1 MSNGVY
7 IYEESQDVIHK
18 RKVDR
23 AKLLSI
29 RYTCKVLIIG
39 ILVLVAF
46 LMLFP
51 YLYMVFTSFKSSH
64 EVTTDMSF
72 YLFPKEFTWENYTKI
87 FDPTIIPLANGF
99 LNTLIIEVVV
109 LIVGTFTTT
118 LAAFAFSRINF
129 AGKNIVFYMLLTSMM
144 IPYVAVLV
152 PQYDAFLQIG
162 WYDTLLPLI
171 IPGLFGNVSMMF
183 FLKQYADSIPND
195 VYEAAEVEG
204 AGFFTIYW
212 RVFLPLVRPAILAQV
227 IFWFLGIWNDFL
239 APDLYLPTTENKT
252 LQVMIRWFNQ
262 DAGGGGSLVNQPLVM
277 AASVLSSIP
286 TLTIYMIFQ
295 KYFVNTFMLSG
306 VKR

>member
-1 MSNGVY
+1 MKK
-7 IYEESQDVIHK
+7 I
-18 RKVDR
+18 
-23 AKLLSI
+23 
-29 RYTCKVLIIG
+29 LIIICSILILIVFLVSCGNSNFSSIQSCIFYEAGVDDCSTLVSSNNKYG
-39 ILVLVAF
+39 IKEIVEDAKKYEYPDSKENSGLVLDD
-46 LMLFP
+46 
-51 YLYMVFTSFKSSH
+51 S
-64 EVTTDMSF
+64 D
-72 YLFPKEFTWENYTKI
+72 
-87 FDPTIIPLANGF
+87 
-99 LNTLIIEVVV
+99 
-109 LIVGTFTTT
+109 
-118 LAAFAFSRINF
+118 
-129 AGKNIVFYMLLTSMM
+129 
-144 IPYVAVLV
+144 
-152 PQYDAFLQIG
+152 
-162 WYDTLLPLI
+162 
-171 IPGLFGNVSMMF
+171 NVSTF
-183 FLKQYADSIPND
+183 VLFYAVVSLNKFDIYVMIDSIPND

>member
-7 IYEESQDVIHK
+7 IYEESQEVIHK

-72 YLFPKEFTWENYTKI
+72 YLFPKEFTWENYVKI
-87 FDPTIIPLANGF
+87 FDPNVIPLANGF

-118 LAAFAFSRINF
+118 LGAFAFSRINF
-129 AGKNIVFYMLLTSMM
+129 VGKNIVFYMLLTSMM

-152 PQYDAFLQIG
+152 PQYDAFLKLG